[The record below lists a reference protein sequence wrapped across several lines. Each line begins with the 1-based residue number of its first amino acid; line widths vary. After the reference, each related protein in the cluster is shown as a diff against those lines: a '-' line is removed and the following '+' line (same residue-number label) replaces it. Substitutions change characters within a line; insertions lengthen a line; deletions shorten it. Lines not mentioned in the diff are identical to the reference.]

1 MATLSKPAKGSA
13 LLARRQRSA
22 SRRAAEQKAMQ
33 AAKRRDGHRCMF
45 PGCPYRNQD
54 LPLDPAHLR
63 HRGMGGNPALDRT
76 TRQSIITL
84 CRVCHGRYDAGDFE
98 IRPIDAARG
107 TDGPCEFV
115 MSRR

>member
-1 MATLSKPAKGSA
+1 MSLQKPAKGSA

-45 PGCPYRNQD
+45 PGCPYRTLE
-54 LPLDPAHLR
+54 LPIDACHLHGW

-76 TRQSIITL
+76 TPQQIISL
-84 CRVCHGRYDAGDFE
+84 CRLHHGEYDAGLID
-98 IRPIDAARG
+98 IRPLDAHRG

-115 MSRR
+115 RR